1 MFSTVVNFFRYQ
13 RVIRDVIRN
22 TDFVKALSTSFGIQF
37 KYDRLYRLYA
47 VINPYVQNFGT
58 NEDGIVYSEDKP
70 IVDKWVV
77 DNFIVIDMM
86 IKNHNLFDILSYE
99 ITKLDDDMNYLL
111 VVHNTLL
118 EPMKRVVKRTG
129 LVILG
134 IVLTI
139 IIYNLIF

>member
-1 MFSTVVNFFRYQ
+1 MAELEAEF
-13 RVIRDVIRN
+13 
-22 TDFVKALSTSFGIQF
+22 
-37 KYDRLYRLYA
+37 
-47 VINPYVQNFGT
+47 FGT

-134 IVLTI
+134 IVLTL

>member
-1 MFSTVVNFFRYQ
+1 MR
-13 RVIRDVIRN
+13 
-22 TDFVKALSTSFGIQF
+22 
-37 KYDRLYRLYA
+37 
-47 VINPYVQNFGT
+47 
-58 NEDGIVYSEDKP
+58 IVYSEDKP

-118 EPMKRVVKRTG
+118 EPMKKVVKRTG

-134 IVLTI
+134 IVLTL

>member
-1 MFSTVVNFFRYQ
+1 MFR
-13 RVIRDVIRN
+13 
-22 TDFVKALSTSFGIQF
+22 TSVRTKTGS
-37 KYDRLYRLYA
+37 
-47 VINPYVQNFGT
+47 
-58 NEDGIVYSEDKP
+58 YSEDKP

-118 EPMKRVVKRTG
+118 EPMKKVVKRTG

-134 IVLTI
+134 IVLTL